1 MKKNKKSSPD
11 DYSVENFVKFAKDNI
26 KEGAKS
32 AVDGVHYMMGTKRG
46 KNIEESLD
54 KEYPYRPKGYSKGG
68 MAVKGCGMARPGK
81 FKLY

>member
-1 MKKNKKSSPD
+1 MKKNKKSSAD

-26 KEGAKS
+26 KEGAMQV
-32 AVDGVHYMMGTKRG
+32 ADDIHYMMGTERG
-46 KNIEESLD
+46 KKIEKSLD
-54 KEYPYRPKGYSKGG
+54 EKYPYRTKGYSKGG